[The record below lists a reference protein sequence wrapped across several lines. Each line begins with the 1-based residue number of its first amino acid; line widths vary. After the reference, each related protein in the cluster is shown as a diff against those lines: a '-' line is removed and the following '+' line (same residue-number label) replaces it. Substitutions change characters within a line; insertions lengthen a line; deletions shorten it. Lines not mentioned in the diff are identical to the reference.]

1 MRQRKDLKNIYLTI
15 LNHMGQ
21 GKKERT
27 KLRQQKKMDTQ
38 KAKEEELRL
47 QQQQDIEMII
57 SQADSSLT
65 TEQATELYQKY
76 ECDVVKTLTHLWD
89 PVKAEEPLPGVQVID
104 RENIPEDA
112 TVLDETGQVVSSGG
126 DGGSGSG
133 ERESGGNGREG
144 GEVGGAGEVAE
155 DIEDETP
162 EMRREKGVEQIS
174 RLRTIADQKDT
185 IFTQFQEDYKKKN
198 GPPPSHE

>member
-1 MRQRKDLKNIYLTI
+1 
-15 LNHMGQ
+15 MGQ

-65 TEQATELYQKY
+65 TEKATELYQKY

-126 DGGSGSG
+126 EGNSVAKEEG
-133 ERESGGNGREG
+133 EDT
-144 GEVGGAGEVAE
+144 AGEVAE

>member
-38 KAKEEELRL
+38 KAKEEELRR

-126 DGGSGSG
+126 EGNSVAK
-133 ERESGGNGREG
+133 EESEDP
-144 GEVGGAGEVAE
+144 AGEVAE